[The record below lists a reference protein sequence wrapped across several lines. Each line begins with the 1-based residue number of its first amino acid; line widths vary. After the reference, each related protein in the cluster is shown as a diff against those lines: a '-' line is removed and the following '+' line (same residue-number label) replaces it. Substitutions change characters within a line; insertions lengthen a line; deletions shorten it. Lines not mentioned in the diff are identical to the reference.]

1 MCDATLSGLLFV
13 NTLLVLALFMAL
25 VLYQGTEIW
34 AGPLISFFS
43 MLVMMNISATFV
55 VAYIQVSYQGKSS
68 LFIYRI
74 VFVSILPPISYYI
87 LFKSIV
93 VRCFQLSDHSEKDD
107 LVTYILEIQPSF
119 DNL

>member
-1 MCDATLSGLLFV
+1 MCYATLSGLLFV

-25 VLYQGTEIW
+25 VLYQGTETW
-34 AGPLISFFS
+34 AGPLISFLS
-43 MLVMMNISATFV
+43 MLVMMNISA
-55 VAYIQVSYQGKSS
+55 YIQVSNQGKSS

-74 VFVSILPPISYYI
+74 VFVSILPPTSYYI